1 MINPLFRARHSL
13 GGFALRFLRDQRWV
27 WALPVFVAL
36 LLRRF
41 PMNTIQSFTSLLV
54 ALIVVVLAARAP
66 GRALVVLVC
75 LVPFQLIVLA
85 WLYQAGVPASIVRP
99 MGWWKEAVLAGI
111 VLAGVHRAVVNG
123 DRPDVLDRLAVG
135 YVIAVT
141 AYLVLPSL
149 FSPSAP
155 GNLELRLVAYR
166 ADTAFALVF
175 IGARHAALG
184 ARHCRTL
191 MRGIF

>member
-85 WLYQAGVPASIVRP
+85 WLRWRFFEDSFIRALGIVTF
-99 MGWWKEAVLAGI
+99 AGI
-111 VLAGVHRAVVNG
+111 IIASVSAGLG
-123 DRPDVLDRLAVG
+123 
-135 YVIAVT
+135 
-141 AYLVLPSL
+141 SL
-149 FSPSAP
+149 LGSGSA
-155 GNLELRLVAYR
+155 G
-166 ADTAFALVF
+166 
-175 IGARHAALG
+175 
-184 ARHCRTL
+184 
-191 MRGIF
+191 